1 MDNNLTDALRMF
13 LVVSSMILGTF
24 VLTIVYFHYVR
35 LHEALMV
42 AKANQSWQFVIAIIP
57 LACALVIWTA
67 YYRASARELKRHDSL
82 LDSRMYARFAEAL
95 AGVPSIRAYGLQ
107 AQFTVR
113 LIATIDDMGS
123 AHFLTFGNERWLS
136 VRLDAIGNTLVLVT
150 GILVLID
157 RYTISPSTSG
167 LIISYSLSLV
177 QLIQLA
183 VRQFSDV
190 ETAMNGAERI
200 IEYTSLPSE
209 APLDL
214 EKTPPEW
221 PENGQ
226 IQFENVSMRYRP
238 GLPLALSNF
247 NLKITGGERIGIVGR
262 TGAGKSSILSTL
274 FRMVE
279 LDSGSISI
287 DGVDIS
293 TIGLHELR
301 SKLAI
306 IPQDPTL
313 FKGTVRSNLDP
324 FGDHSDL
331 VLWNALRQSSLT
343 PSLSSD
349 STLDEEHP
357 LPTSQNKITLDSPV
371 SEEGQNYSLGQR

>member
-1 MDNNLTDALRMF
+1 MA
-13 LVVSSMILGTF
+13 
-24 VLTIVYFHYVR
+24 
-35 LHEALMV
+35 A
-42 AKANQSWQFVIAIIP
+42 
-57 LACALVIWTA
+57 
-67 YYRASARELKRHDSL
+67 
-82 LDSRMYARFAEAL
+82 
-95 AGVPSIRAYGLQ
+95 
-107 AQFTVR
+107 
-113 LIATIDDMGS
+113 IDDMGS

-136 VRLDAIGNTLVLVT
+136 VRLDAIGNTLVLVA

-157 RYTISPSTSG
+157 RFKISPSISG
-167 LIISYSLSLV
+167 LILSYCLSLV
-177 QLIQLA
+177 QLIQLT

-209 APLDL
+209 ARLDL
-214 EKTPPEW
+214 NRTPPSW
-221 PENGQ
+221 PEHGE
-226 IQFENVSMRYRP
+226 IQFKNVNMRYRP

-247 NLKITGGERIGIVGR
+247 NLNITGGERIGIVGR

-274 FRMVE
+274 FRIVE
-279 LDSGSISI
+279 LGSGTISI

-324 FGDHSDL
+324 FGDHNDL
-331 VLWNALRQSSLT
+331 VLWNALRQSSLI
-343 PSLSSD
+343 PFDPSSD
-349 STLDEEHP
+349 STLNEAHNT
-357 LPTSQNKITLDSPV
+357 LPTSQNRITLDSPV
-371 SEEGQNYSLGQR
+371 AEEGQNFSLGQRQLLALARALVRDSKIIVIDEGTSSVDQETDKKVQSTIHHGFKGKTILSVAHRLHTVLNYDRICVMDKGEIVELGTPKILWQAGGIFSSMCRQSGIGNKDFED